1 MRTQLFTLV
10 KKTVQVVG
18 IALVVLLGYRI
29 VASQT
34 GPALHAW
41 HIWTAPE
48 MSAKAIDRATF
59 ADYLRQEEVIFS
71 DMQRE
76 VVDKTTGD
84 EKTPI
89 NRYYRHSLVWPGQF
103 ARDGNRSFIL
113 LPQGKP
119 RGAVVLLH
127 GLTDSPYSV
136 LHIAADYQQRGFV
149 AVAPRMPGHGTAP
162 GALSDVDWPQ
172 WMATTRLAVREARRL
187 AGNAVPLLLVGYS
200 NGGAL
205 AMKYALDALED
216 PHLARPQQLILISP
230 MIGVSSFA
238 RFAGLAG
245 LPALLPPFAKAAWL
259 NLLPEYNPFKYNS
272 FPVNAARQSWLL
284 TQALQKQLRQAAH
297 GKSLSGLPPVLAF
310 QSVMDS
316 TVSSRAVVEMLF
328 NQLPKNG
335 SELVLFDINQTAALR
350 ALYRPTSWVAV
361 NALLPPPPRRYATTV
376 IANASARTLNTVA
389 RTLPAGA
396 TDEKVVPLATAWPA
410 DIYSLS
416 HVSLPFPPE
425 DDLYG
430 TRPVNPQRYGINL
443 GNAALR
449 GETGVLIVG
458 MDAMMRLTANPFYGY
473 MVQRIEET
481 QPAERP
487 GK

>member
-1 MRTQLFTLV
+1 MRALLFSVV
-10 KKTVQVVG
+10 KKTAKVAG
-18 IALVVLLGYRI
+18 IALAVLLIYRM
-29 VASQT
+29 VESQT
-34 GPALHAW
+34 GPALHPW
-41 HIWTAPE
+41 HTWTAPE
-48 MSAKAIDRATF
+48 MSAKAIDGATF
-59 ADYLRQEEVIFS
+59 ADYLRQEGVIFS
-71 DMQRE
+71 EMQRE
-76 VVDKTTGD
+76 VVDKAAGD
-84 EKTPI
+84 EQTPL
-89 NRYYRHSLVWPGQF
+89 NRYYRRSLVWPGQF
-103 ARDGNRSFIL
+103 ERDGNRSFIL
-113 LPQGKP
+113 LPQGRP

-136 LHIAADYQQRGFV
+136 QHIAADYQRRGFV

-187 AGNAVPLLLVGYS
+187 AGNGVPLQLVGYS

-205 AMKYALDALED
+205 AMKYALDTLED

-259 NLLPEYNPFKYNS
+259 NLQPEYNPFKYNS

-297 GKSLSGLPPVLAF
+297 GKTLSGLPPVLAF

-328 NQLPKNG
+328 NQLPQNG
-335 SELVLFDINQTAALR
+335 SELVLFDINQTATLR
-350 ALYRPTSWVAV
+350 ALYRPASWVAV
-361 NALLPPPPRRYATTV
+361 NALLPAPPRRYAVTV

-389 RTLPAGA
+389 RTLPAGE
-396 TDEKVVPLATAWPA
+396 TEERVESLATPWPA

-416 HVSLPFPPE
+416 HVALPFPPD

-430 TRPVNPQRYGINL
+430 TRPAHPHRYGINL

-458 MDAMMRLTANPFYGY
+458 MDAVMRLTANPFYGY
-473 MVQRIEET
+473 MMQRIECT
-481 QPAERP
+481 LPAE
-487 GK
+487 KK